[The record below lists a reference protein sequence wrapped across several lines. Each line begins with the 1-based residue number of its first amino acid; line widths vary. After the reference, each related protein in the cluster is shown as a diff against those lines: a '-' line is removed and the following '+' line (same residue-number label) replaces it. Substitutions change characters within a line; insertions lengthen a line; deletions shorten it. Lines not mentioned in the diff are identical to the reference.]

1 MYGTRP
7 MSPSRVAET
16 LAGGLAA
23 DPLCCD
29 LLANVH
35 LRLEHESDLK
45 RVVEIGGLRFSGF

>member
-1 MYGTRP
+1 